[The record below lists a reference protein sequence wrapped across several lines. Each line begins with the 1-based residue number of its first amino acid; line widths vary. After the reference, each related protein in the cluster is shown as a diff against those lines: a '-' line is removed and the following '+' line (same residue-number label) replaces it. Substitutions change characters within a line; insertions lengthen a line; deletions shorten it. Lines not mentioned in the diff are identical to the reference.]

1 MKFTAKVIPSGNAL
15 GVEVPQE
22 VIDGLGQGKRPPV
35 VVAVNGHSWR
45 TRIAAMRGQIL
56 IGISA
61 ANREASGIEAGEE
74 IEVEVALDDEPQV
87 VEPPADLAEALDAD
101 PALRAAYDRM
111 AFSLKRKQ
119 VGEIESAKSPETR
132 QRRID
137 KMVESLR
144 GK

>member
-1 MKFTAKVIPSGNAL
+1 MKFKATVIPSGNAL
-15 GVEVPQE
+15 GVEVPQQ
-22 VIDGLGQGKRPPV
+22 VIDDLGQGKRPPV
-35 VVAVNGHSWR
+35 VVAINGHSWR
-45 TRIAAMRGQIL
+45 TRVAAMRGQIL

-61 ANREASGIEAGEE
+61 ANREASGVDLGEE
-74 IEVEVALDDEPQV
+74 IEVDLRLDDEPRV
-87 VEPPADLAEALDAD
+87 VEAPEDLAAALDAE
-101 PALRAAYDRM
+101 PGLRGAYDRM

-137 KMVESLR
+137 KMIESLR

>member
-1 MKFTAKVIPSGNAL
+1 MKFKATVIPSGNAL
-15 GVEVPQE
+15 GVEVPQD
-22 VIDGLGQGKRPPV
+22 VIDELGQGKRPPV
-35 VVAVNGHSWR
+35 VVGINGHSWR
-45 TRIAAMRGQIL
+45 TRVAAMRGQIL

-61 ANREASGIEAGEE
+61 ANREASGVDLGEE
-74 IEVEVALDDEPQV
+74 IEVELRLDEEPRV
-87 VEPPADLAEALDAD
+87 VEAPDDLAAVLDAD
-101 PALRAAYDRM
+101 PALRGAYERM

-137 KMVESLR
+137 KLVESLR